1 MSVNI
6 FDLPDALVAH
16 VVQSTAYGQN
26 TQMANRLL
34 GMAKPAVPAA
44 NGTLSQEQI
53 TLIMTAIDAH
63 FDTATKI
70 ARQWEIGDPL
80 TETAAVKDSV
90 VNTLMGFSRFAHHM
104 DSEYGTLI
112 KGAYDKD
119 ETVVLSKLQRFK
131 SVLEVLIAENKG
143 AKTTVAAYE
152 SSLSAALDAF
162 NSDYKNVLSEVGTVS
177 AAISKLH
184 DKVGSLQD
192 NIADNNAEVL
202 DTFIETA
209 GTEIEQGVV
218 VAGGV
223 ASEDPA
229 AVVAAGVQMGVAYV
243 KGLVEVIELN
253 EKTLQDL
260 LEIRKLGLQIGQDEV
275 ILMVLT
281 NIGTMLASLGAIKG
295 LQLQIVGDVVDYLT
309 DLDQAIDQLIKTH
322 QGDLAAQIDTTNYN
336 PATVGSHNPAFP
348 PWNVLDPMDRAARVF
363 DKAISLT
370 PTVFDDDTQFAEL
383 GANAG

>member
-1 MSVNI
+1 MTVNI
-6 FDLPDALVAH
+6 FDLSDSFVAN
-16 VVQSTAYGQN
+16 VVQASAYGQN
-26 TQMANRLL
+26 TQTANQLL
-34 GMAKPAVPAA
+34 RMAKPSVPAT

-90 VNTLMGFSRFAHHM
+90 VNTLMGFSRFAQHM

-112 KGAYDKD
+112 KGAFEKD
-119 ETVVLSKLQRFK
+119 DTVVLSKLKRFK

-152 SSLSAALDAF
+152 SGLSEALDAF
-162 NSDYKNVLSEVGTVS
+162 NGDYKNVLSEVGTVS

-184 DKVGSLQD
+184 EKVSSLQD
-192 NIADNNAEVL
+192 NIAENNAAVL

-209 GTEIEQGVV
+209 GTEIEQGVA

-229 AVVAAGVQMGVAYV
+229 EVVSAGVQMGVAYV
-243 KGLVEVIELN
+243 KGLVKVIELN
-253 EKTLQDL
+253 KKTLDDL
-260 LEIRKLGLQIGQDEV
+260 LEIRKLGQEIGEDEV

-281 NIGTMLASLGAIKG
+281 NIGTMLASLGATKG
-295 LQLQIVGDVVDYLT
+295 LQLQIVGDVVDYLSN
-309 DLDQAIDQLIKTH
+309 LDQAIDQLIKSH
-322 QGDLAAQIDTTNYN
+322 KGDLSAQIDTTNYS

-363 DKAISLT
+363 GKVIALM
-370 PTVFDDDTQFAEL
+370 PTVFDDDTKFAEL
-383 GANAG
+383 GSNTG